1 VTGIAFVAVGWALL
15 WSYLQ
20 RWTKDW
26 RLQFFALFAYLVGS
40 VPLIAAYLH
49 RQFLPQPGRYKFE
62 MEFALALVL
71 VFALRHP
78 FRKLRLALR
87 VTIILLLLSLA
98 TEQIA
103 SHYKF
108 ARNVLKPSDDR
119 QTIEYRTSAWVE
131 GNLSGIRV
139 MMPGTISQWADD
151 FAPILQL
158 GGASWSKAMNPIQQ
172 RGLEAVYNGGGTPE
186 NDARI
191 SLLWLKAYGAGAVVI
206 SGPDSQEYWKPYA
219 HPGKF
224 EGVLPLL
231 WHAEDVS
238 IYRVPQSTA
247 SLAHVVP
254 IGAIVTHPPA
264 SPSDAAEIERYVSA
278 LDNPTLP
285 AASMEWEGRNRIR
298 IRAGVMP
305 ERAISI
311 QVTYH
316 PGWHAQVG
324 NRPVP
329 VWKDGLGLMWLR
341 PECIGPCEV
350 QLDYDGGWELRFCRY
365 LSFMAIAALVLVP
378 LSVMTR
384 RTKA

>member
-1 VTGIAFVAVGWALL
+1 
-15 WSYLQ
+15 
-20 RWTKDW
+20 
-26 RLQFFALFAYLVGS
+26 
-40 VPLIAAYLH
+40 
-49 RQFLPQPGRYKFE
+49 
-62 MEFALALVL
+62 M
-71 VFALRHP
+71 
-78 FRKLRLALR
+78 
-87 VTIILLLLSLA
+87 
-98 TEQIA
+98 
-103 SHYKF
+103 
-108 ARNVLKPSDDR
+108 
-119 QTIEYRTSAWVE
+119 
-131 GNLSGIRV
+131 
-139 MMPGTISQWADD
+139 
-151 FAPILQL
+151 
-158 GGASWSKAMNPIQQ
+158 
-172 RGLEAVYNGGGTPE
+172 
-186 NDARI
+186 
-191 SLLWLKAYGAGAVVI
+191 I

-231 WHAEDVS
+231 WRAEDVS

-365 LSFMAIAALVLVP
+365 LSFMAMAALVVVP
-378 LSVMTR
+378 LSAITR
-384 RTKA
+384 RTAAAKPHISHETTG